1 MPLEELIA
9 LHDANINCYGS
20 LPGMSNTGRA
30 EAIIRTVQ
38 ARVVY
43 EESTDPFEVSTTYLV
58 ATAKLQNYHIGSR
71 QSFVPTHQETPEK

>member
-30 EAIIRTVQ
+30 EAIIRIVQ

-43 EESTDPFEVSTTYLV
+43 EESIDPFEV
-58 ATAKLQNYHIGSR
+58 
-71 QSFVPTHQETPEK
+71 

>member
-1 MPLEELIA
+1 
-9 LHDANINCYGS
+9 
-20 LPGMSNTGRA
+20 MSNTGRA
-30 EAIIRTVQ
+30 EAIIRIVQ

-71 QSFVPTHQETPEK
+71 QSFAPTHQETPENKTYRLSFFCNPDFDLMII